1 MALDIS
7 TSVLDDEKEVVV
19 RLYKKFTNTTNESA
33 VNVIDV
39 SGLLPNIAGTACS
52 EVAIT
57 KVDAILDG
65 VTVELLNDATA
76 NTSIIKLGGTGQHS
90 YMEDFSYFG
99 GIENDAGAGKTGD
112 VLLTTAGASSGDFF
126 HLVVYAKKVY

>member
-7 TSVLDDEKEVVV
+7 TSVIDDEQEVVV
-19 RLYKKFTNTTNESA
+19 RLYKKFTNTTNEAA

-39 SGLLPNIAGTACS
+39 SGLVGNIDGDACS

-57 KVDAILDG
+57 KIDAIISG

-76 NTSIIKLGGTGQHS
+76 NTSLIKMGESGTH
-90 YMEDFSYFG
+90 DFSYFG
-99 GIENDAGAGKTGD
+99 GLENDAGAGKTGD
-112 VLLTTAGASSGDFF
+112 VLLTTTGAASGDFF
-126 HLVVYAKKVY
+126 NLVVHGKKVF

>member
-7 TSVLDDEKEVVV
+7 TSVIDDEKEVVV

-33 VNVIDV
+33 LKVIDV
-39 SGLLPNIAGTACS
+39 STLVSDIDGTACS

-57 KVDAILDG
+57 KIDAIVSG

-76 NTSIIKLGGTGQHS
+76 NTSLIKLGENGTH
-90 YMEDFSYFG
+90 DFTDFG
-99 GIENDAGAGKTGD
+99 GLENDSGAGKTGD
-112 VLLTTAGASSGDFF
+112 ALLTTTGASSGDFF
-126 HLVVYAKKVY
+126 NLIVRAKKLY